1 MADTPPDSDQ
11 HAKPFVVN
19 SRGAKTLH
27 FSMATIQS
35 RMRLDDP
42 FALDLDYTRTMMGF
56 LLFVPAPQHIGMI
69 GLGGGSL
76 AKFCHRHLPGAHI
89 EVVEINPHVIALRD
103 EFCVPP
109 DDHRFSVSQGDG
121 ARYVRQA
128 DLALDVLIIDGFDP
142 SGLPEALGSQR
153 FDDDCFDA
161 LRPGGV
167 LVMNLHLGD
176 PRYDILIDRL
186 RRSFDDALFTVDDS
200 DRSNSIV
207 FATKGSAFAQ
217 YRPGMASPPMGLDA
231 GPADELLRA
240 YAQVVGALKRHRA
253 PIPQATDLLHARH

>member
-1 MADTPPDSDQ
+1 MAETPPDSAA
-11 HAKPFVVN
+11 HAKPFVIN

-42 FALDLDYTRTMMGF
+42 LALDLDYTRTMMGF
-56 LLFVPAPQHIGMI
+56 LLFVPNPQRIGMI

-76 AKFCHRHLPGAHI
+76 AKFCHHHLPAAHI

-109 DDHRFSVSQGDG
+109 DDERLSIRQGDG

-128 DLALDVLIIDGFDP
+128 DLALDVLLIDGFEP

-153 FDDDCFDA
+153 FDDDCLDA

-186 RRSFDDALFTVDDS
+186 RRSFGDALFTVDDS

-207 FATKGSAFAQ
+207 FATKGSAFSR
-217 YRPGMASPPMGLDA
+217 YRPGLASPPA
-231 GPADELLRA
+231 GVGAAHADELMKA

-253 PIPQATDLLHARH
+253 PIPQATDLLGPRH